1 MKRNLIHILVAS
13 STLSL
18 VAIGGITAFVH
29 KDKMEKVE
37 AYTHEDSCPT
47 TIDLNDCTESQ
58 IRSYY
63 SSLNNLSA
71 SERQGTNLLKNLK
84 GILSNG
90 QKYWSYDASSGSYI
104 WQMYEITDRDWDKS
118 PASALTSS
126 QGTYNSS
133 TNKITNYK
141 YGENYSNP
149 YVHSLY
155 TNRNVTN
162 QAKAWG
168 DHTQTNWGI
177 NREHVWAKSHGFG
190 ADGTMTTS
198 GGARGDPMHLM
209 AGNGKVNNG
218 HSNYFFGFVNTSSS
232 YTDYGNSLSY
242 CAGNYLGTSLNKGS
256 GTVFEPQDSD
266 KGDIARACFYM
277 AARYNNYDGDTAID
291 ANNPNLRLV
300 DVSTDSNG
308 TTKYD
313 STSSKTGNMGIIRD
327 LLAWNRLDPPDE
339 YEIHRNNLLYKNFTN
354 NRNPFIDFPEWAE
367 FIWGKST
374 LATNNRNITSYSSSS
389 TGSADPTGN
398 AVNSFGSSVAP
409 TSITL
414 NASSASIGVGGTFQA
429 SVSSVSPTNASPSVT
444 WSSNK
449 TNIAT
454 VDNSGLITGVAA
466 GSATITAT
474 STLNTSV
481 KKTISVTVSTVSVT
495 SISVSPTTLELAVG
509 DTSTL
514 VPSYLPSNATAP
526 TYTWSSNNTA
536 VATVSGGTVTAVA
549 TGTATITVSDGNGHT
564 ATCTVAVVASAS
576 PYVNGIAYKFYM
588 NVNSAKNYFNGSTSS
603 SYSYYG
609 ATSTTYSNGVYV
621 YFETNGSG
629 QNMYYFDST
638 NNNAKT
644 YVSIVISGSY
654 KNFNIRTDNPD
665 YVWLYDSTNNAI
677 YADISGTAYYL
688 GIKTGK
694 TYTTFGA
701 LSAED
706 IGIYMYVEE
715 ATAEVFS
722 YKFLNKITCDESG
735 EEIPQFDDGYAWNNF
750 STLYTS
756 LADTSEKN
764 SLKNATANESGTI
777 IQKAM
782 ARYDY
787 ICTKY
792 GNSAYNNFIGR
803 SSANA
808 AKASIFKI
816 QDNTIFVTIVIAV
829 SMSSLF
835 VGIYWYLK
843 RKNRVTQ

>member
-1 MKRNLIHILVAS
+1 MKRNLIHVLVAS

-37 AYTHEDSCPT
+37 AYSPESSCPT
-47 TIDLNDCTESQ
+47 TIDLNDSTESQ
-58 IRSYY
+58 IRNYY

-71 SERQGTNLLKNLK
+71 SERQSTNLLKNLK

-90 QKYWSYDASSGSYI
+90 QKYWDYDNGNTV
-104 WQMYEITDRDWDKS
+104 WQMYEIIDRDWDKS
-118 PASALTSS
+118 PASSVS
-126 QGTYNSS
+126 GYNSS
-133 TNKITNYK
+133 TNKITGYT
-141 YGENYSNP
+141 YGTSTSNKGTNP
-149 YVHSLY
+149 YLHALY
-155 TNRNVTN
+155 INRNVTN
-162 QAKAWG
+162 QTTAWD
-168 DHTQTNWGI
+168 DHSQNNWGI
-177 NREHVWAKSHGFG
+177 NREHIWAKSHGFG
-190 ADGTMTTS
+190 ADGSMS
-198 GGARGDPMHLM
+198 NYGGARGDPMHLW

-232 YTDYGNSLSY
+232 YTDYGNTLSY
-242 CAGNYLGTSLNKGS
+242 CSGNYLGTSLNKGS
-256 GTVFEPQDSD
+256 GKVFEPQDSD

-277 AARYNNYDGDTAID
+277 AARYNNYDGDTNID

-300 DVSTDSNG
+300 DESTDSNG

-339 YEIHRNNLLYKNFTN
+339 WEIHRNNLVYKNFSN

-374 LATNNRNITSYSSSS
+374 LASNNRNISSYSSSS
-389 TGSADPTGN
+389 TGSADPTSN

-481 KKTISVTVSTVSVT
+481 KKTISVTVSNVSVT

-514 VPSYLPSNATAP
+514 VPSYSPSNATAP

-536 VATVSGGTVTAVA
+536 VATVSSGTVTAVA

-564 ATCTVAVVASAS
+564 ATCIVTVVASAS

-588 NVNSAKNYFNGSTSS
+588 NLNSAKNYFNGSTKSG
-603 SYSYYG
+603 YDFYG
-609 ATSTTYSNGVYV
+609 ATSTTYSNGVYI
-621 YFETNGSG
+621 YFEVNGSG
-629 QNMYYFDST
+629 QNMYYYNSN

-644 YVSIVISGSY
+644 FITIIPDGSY
-654 KNFNIRTDNPD
+654 KDFHIGTDEPD
-665 YVWLYDSTNNAI
+665 CTWLYDSTNNAM
-677 YADISGTAYYL
+677 YVDFSGTPYYL
-688 GIKTGK
+688 GLKTGT

-701 LSAED
+701 FSDSYIET
-706 IGIYMYVEE
+706 YMYVEE
-715 ATAEVFS
+715 TTAEVFS

-735 EEIPQFDDGYAWNNF
+735 EEHPEFETGYTWSDF

-792 GNSAYNNFIGR
+792 GNSTYNNFIGR

-816 QDNTIFVTIVIAV
+816 QDNTIFVTIVIAA

-835 VGIYWYLK
+835 VGIYWCLK
-843 RKNRVTQ
+843 RKKRVTQ

>member
-1 MKRNLIHILVAS
+1 MKRNLVHILVAS

-18 VAIGGITAFVH
+18 VAIGGITAFIH

-37 AYTHEDSCPT
+37 AYSHQDSCPT
-47 TIDLNDCTESQ
+47 TIDLNDCSEST

-90 QKYWSYDASSGSYI
+90 QKYWSYDSGSCV
-104 WQMYEITDRDWDKS
+104 WQMYEIADRDWSMS

-162 QAKAWG
+162 QARAWG

-190 ADGTMTTS
+190 ADGSLSTS

-218 HSNYFFGFVNTSSS
+218 HSNYFFGFVNTSGS

-277 AARYNNYDGDTAID
+277 AARYNNYDGDTSID

-300 DVSTDSNG
+300 DTSTDSNG

-313 STSSKTGNMGIIRD
+313 STTSKTGNMGILRD

-374 LATNNRNITSYSSSS
+374 LASNNRNISSYSSSS
-389 TGSADPTGN
+389 TGSADPTSN
-398 AVNSFGSSVAP
+398 AVNDFGSNTAP

-414 NASSASIGVGGTFQA
+414 NATSATIGVGGTFAA
-429 SVSSVSPTNASPSVT
+429 SVASVTPSNASTAVT

-454 VDNSGLITGVAA
+454 VDNSGLITGVAS

-474 STLNTSV
+474 STLNSSV
-481 KKTISVTVSTVSVT
+481 KKTISVTVSNVSVT
-495 SISVSPTTLELAVG
+495 SISVSPTTLQLSSG
-509 DTSTL
+509 DVATL
-514 VPSYLPSNATAP
+514 TPSYLPTNASAP
-526 TYTWSSNNTA
+526 TYTWSSSNTS
-536 VATVSGGTVTAVA
+536 VATVSGGTVTAVN
-549 TGTATITVSDGNGHT
+549 TGSATITVSDGNGHT
-564 ATCTVAVVASAS
+564 ATCAVTVVAPTS

-588 NVNSAKNYFNGSTSS
+588 NLNSAKNYFNGSTG
-603 SYSYYG
+603 SYEYYG

-621 YFETNGSG
+621 YFENNGSG
-629 QNMYYFDST
+629 QNMYYYNAN

-644 YVSIVISGSY
+644 YISIVLSETY
-654 KNFNIRTDNPD
+654 RNFNIRTTAPD
-665 YVWLYDSTNNAI
+665 YEWLYDSTNNAL
-677 YADISGTAYYL
+677 YANINGTPYYL
-688 GIKTGK
+688 GLKKDT

-701 LSAED
+701 FSD
-706 IGIYMYVEE
+706 SYIGTYMYVEE
-715 ATAEVFS
+715 LTAEVFS

-735 EEIPQFDDGYAWNNF
+735 EEHPEFETGYSWSDF

-756 LADTSEKN
+756 LADSSERN

-787 ICTKY
+787 ICVKY
-792 GNSAYNNFIGR
+792 GSATYNNFIGR
-803 SSANA
+803 NTANA
-808 AKASIFKI
+808 AKASLFKI
-816 QDNTIFVTIVIAV
+816 QDNTMFVTIVIAV
-829 SMSSLF
+829 SMSSMLIA
-835 VGIYWYLK
+835 IYWYLK
-843 RKNRVTQ
+843 RKNKVA